1 MSSRSA
7 AIAARFDARA
17 CDYER
22 HAGLQRAVAERLATL
37 LPDLQKPRVLEVGCG
52 TGLFSRH
59 LLARYEGGTFLFS
72 DLAPAMLDEC
82 RRNLGDASS
91 GVSFE
96 TALPDGPRTY
106 ATFDLVALSMSLHWF
121 PDPGATL
128 ASLRRRIA
136 PGGKI
141 VYATLGPESFA
152 EWRAVLAK
160 QGLRSGL
167 VSLPEVPGVVA
178 EDRLTPDTSTLGFLR
193 RMKSVGGIT
202 PREAY
207 RPHSAGALRRAIR
220 AADARFGGKITWH
233 IVYGVLEV

>member
-1 MSSRSA
+1 MGSRSA

-17 CDYER
+17 SDYER
-22 HAGLQRAVAERLATL
+22 HAGLQRAVAERLAGL
-37 LPDLQKPRVLEVGCG
+37 LPDLQQPRVLEVGCG

-59 LLARYEGGTFLFS
+59 LLARYEEGTFLFS
-72 DLAPAMLDEC
+72 DLAPAMVAEC
-82 RRNLGDASS
+82 RRNLGDPSS
-91 GVSFE
+91 GVSYE

-106 ATFDLVALSMSLHWF
+106 ATFDLIALSMSLHWF
-121 PDPGATL
+121 PDPHATL

-141 VYATLGPESFA
+141 VYATLGPESFV

-167 VSLPEVPGVVA
+167 VALPELPGIVA
-178 EDRLTPDTSTLGFLR
+178 EERLTPDTSTLGFLR

-207 RPHSAGALRRAIR
+207 RPLSAGALRRAMR

-233 IVYGVLEV
+233 IVYGVLDA

>member
-1 MSSRSA
+1 VSSRSA

-17 CDYER
+17 SEYER
-22 HAGLQRAVAERLATL
+22 YAGLQRAVAERLATL
-37 LPDLQKPRVLEVGCG
+37 LPDFQKPRVLEVGCG

-59 LLARYEGGTFLFS
+59 LLARYENGTFLFS

-96 TALPDGPRTY
+96 TALPEGPRTY
-106 ATFDLVALSMSLHWF
+106 ATFDLIALSMSLHWF
-121 PDPGATL
+121 PDPEATL
-128 ASLRRRIA
+128 ASLRRRLA

-141 VYATLGPESFA
+141 VYATLGPESFT

-167 VSLPEVPGVVA
+167 VSLPEIPGVV
-178 EDRLTPDTSTLGFLR
+178 EEERLTPDTSALGFLR

-207 RPHSAGALRRAIR
+207 RPLTAGALRRAIR
-220 AADARFGGKITWH
+220 TADARFGGKITWH

>member
-1 MSSRSA
+1 VGSRST

-17 CDYER
+17 SDYER
-22 HAGLQRAVAERLATL
+22 HAGLQRALAERLAGL
-37 LPDLQKPRVLEVGCG
+37 LPDLKKPRVLEIGCG

-59 LLARYEGGTFLFS
+59 LLARYQDGTFLFS
-72 DLAPAMLDEC
+72 DLAPAMVAEC
-82 RRNLGDASS
+82 RRNLGDPSN
-91 GVSFE
+91 GVAYE

-106 ATFDLVALSMSLHWF
+106 ATFDLIALSMSLHWF
-121 PDPGATL
+121 PDPHATL

-141 VYATLGPESFA
+141 VYATLGPESFV

-167 VSLPEVPGVVA
+167 VALPELPGIVA
-178 EDRLTPDTSTLGFLR
+178 EERLTPDTSTLGFLR

-207 RPHSAGALRRAIR
+207 RPLSAGALRRAMR

-233 IVYGVLEV
+233 IVYGVLDA